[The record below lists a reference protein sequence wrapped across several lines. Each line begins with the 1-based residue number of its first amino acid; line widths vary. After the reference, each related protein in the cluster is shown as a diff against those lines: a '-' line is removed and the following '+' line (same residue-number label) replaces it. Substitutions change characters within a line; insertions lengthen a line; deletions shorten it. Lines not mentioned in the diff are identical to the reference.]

1 MNEETMTTKTV
12 KLTLHVEDMP
22 VLAKSKKGQYV
33 TTKVM
38 MDTDE
43 MRKVPFL
50 PNDDFSSFDEAIDEA
65 GGGLHVVNWKVNA
78 GTYKALAKNAK
89 HPAPC
94 FFGAWTVE
102 IRGIAAKRWTNNAT
116 GDTGVTFRF
125 MGLRPVAIEEGESS
139 IQIDD
144 MDVVDYTDAD
154 DND

>member
-1 MNEETMTTKTV
+1 MKEPI

-22 VLAKSKKGQYV
+22 VLAKSKKGQFV
-33 TTKVM
+33 TTKVV
-38 MDTDE
+38 MDTDDL
-43 MRKVPFL
+43 RGLPFVG
-50 PNDDFSSFDEAIDEA
+50 NDDFGSFAEAIVEA
-65 GGGLHVVNWKVNA
+65 GSGMHVVNWKVNA

-102 IRGIAAKRWTNNAT
+102 LRGITAKRWTNNTT
-116 GDTGVTFRF
+116 GDSGVSFKF
-125 MGLRPVAIEEGESS
+125 VGLRPVAIEEGESS

-144 MDVVDYTDAD
+144 MDVVDYTTDE

>member
-1 MNEETMTTKTV
+1 MKETT

-22 VLAKSKKGQYV
+22 LLAKSKKGQFV
-33 TTKVM
+33 ITKVV

-43 MRKVPFL
+43 MKSVPFVGT
-50 PNDDFSSFDEAIDEA
+50 DDFGSFDEAIVEA

-102 IRGIAAKRWTNNAT
+102 VRGITAKRWTNNTT
-116 GDTGVTFRF
+116 GDSGVSFKF
-125 MGLRPVAIEEGESS
+125 VGLRPVAIEEGESS
-139 IQIDD
+139 IQIGD
-144 MDVVDYTDAD
+144 MDVVDYTTDED
-154 DND
+154 EE

>member
-1 MNEETMTTKTV
+1 MKETT

-22 VLAKSKKGQYV
+22 LLAKSKKGQFV
-33 TTKVM
+33 TTKVV

-43 MRKVPFL
+43 MKSVPFVGT
-50 PNDDFSSFDEAIDEA
+50 DDFGSFDEAIVEA
-65 GGGLHVVNWKVNA
+65 GGGLHIVNWKVNA
-78 GTYKALAKNAK
+78 GTYKALAKNTK

-102 IRGIAAKRWTNNAT
+102 VRGITAKRWTNNTT
-116 GDTGVTFRF
+116 GDSGVSFKF
-125 MGLRPVAIEEGESS
+125 VGLRPVAIEEGESS

-144 MDVVDYTDAD
+144 MDVVDYTDE

>member
-1 MNEETMTTKTV
+1 MKETT

-22 VLAKSKKGQYV
+22 LLAKSKKGQFV
-33 TTKVM
+33 TTKVV

-43 MRKVPFL
+43 MKSVPFVGT
-50 PNDDFSSFDEAIDEA
+50 DDFGSFDEAIVEA

-102 IRGIAAKRWTNNAT
+102 VRGITAKRWTNNTT
-116 GDTGVTFRF
+116 GDSGVSFKF
-125 MGLRPVAIEEGESS
+125 VGLRPVAIEEGESS
-139 IQIDD
+139 IQIGD
-144 MDVVDYTDAD
+144 MDVVDYTTDED
-154 DND
+154 EE